1 MKNKEKNTNNIP
13 RIKSWDELT
22 LADNFIF
29 QKLMLN
35 EELCKKILSEI
46 LGKEVIKIE
55 YTDYE
60 RTIDISPDAKGIRLD
75 VYIKGEKEVYN
86 VEIQNGYFI
95 HLPKRGRYYSSLID
109 LDLLEKGAEYDELC
123 QSYVIFI
130 NTFDFYKMNQ
140 YKYTFTYKCDEVPG
154 LEYGDLTT
162 MIMLNTLGT
171 EGNISNDLKTF
182 LNCINGVFSDDD
194 FSATIRNEYEHIK
207 LSRKFRR
214 EYMTLEMELKKQ
226 FKDGEKIGYE
236 RGHTDGLAKGHA
248 DGLSDGI
255 NILHALRAGESVN
268 NIAEKLKIPIQ
279 KVQDFYDSIN

>member
-1 MKNKEKNTNNIP
+1 MKDKEKNTNNIP

-75 VYIKGEKEVYN
+75 IYIKGESEVYN
-86 VEIQNGYFI
+86 IEMQNTNYDC
-95 HLPKRGRYYSSLID
+95 LPKRGRYYSPLID

-123 QSYVIFI
+123 HSYSIFI
-130 NTFDFYKMNQ
+130 NTFDFYKKNQ
-140 YKYTFTYKCDEVPG
+140 YKYTFTYKCDEIPG

-194 FSATIRNEYEHIK
+194 FSATIKNEYEHIK
-207 LSRKFRR
+207 LNRKFRR
-214 EYMTLEMELKKQ
+214 EYMILEMELKKQ
-226 FKDGEKIGYE
+226 FNDGEKVGYDK
-236 RGHTDGLAKGHA
+236 GHT

-255 NILHALRAGESVN
+255 NILHALQAGESVKD
-268 NIAEKLKIPIQ
+268 IADRLKIPIQ
-279 KVQDFYDSIN
+279 KAQDFYDSINKTQ